1 MVGVNCQVDCNGS
14 FNQHIN
20 QNPPGTFL
28 LLYKDTFTLFS
39 GRHYNI
45 TYLPALVTKPIV
57 SELFLDPDI
66 NLIQRHLLL
75 GGGHGQ
81 AYQRRVG
88 VWWLGAPIIREVHML
103 RINF

>member
-1 MVGVNCQVDCNGS
+1 MDLSTNILTKTRQALFCW
-14 FNQHIN
+14 
-20 QNPPGTFL
+20 TL
-28 LLYKDTFTLFS
+28 LLFTFTF
-39 GRHYNI
+39 